1 MTIRKTTETPWRL
14 LLIFSAAF
22 LLLAFTYPVADRLQ
36 ATKNYGYLPLRY
48 AADLLYTCLIA
59 AWATIALWRA
69 MHATPRRGIG
79 LIGILIG
86 VMTLQS
92 FLGSFLSAAV
102 SGDYRISGCL
112 LLAVYSSLLGTTLI
126 EGALLLLAYGF
137 SYYVVLSR
145 RPPSPPYAGAFAL
158 RGNDLTVATL
168 LFVSLMTFRS
178 LVSLIISTVS
188 FGVEQYWMLRT
199 SEILTILLDF
209 FTLFAIAFASYLFA
223 GAVRRRCLAES

>member
-1 MTIRKTTETPWRL
+1 MTIRKTAETPRRL

-22 LLLAFTYPVADRLQ
+22 LLLAFTYPAADLLQ
-36 ATKNYGYLPLRY
+36 AARHYGYLPLRY

-69 MHATPRRGIG
+69 THTTPRNGIG
-79 LIGILIG
+79 LIGVLIG
-86 VMTLQS
+86 AMTLQS
-92 FLGSFLSAAV
+92 FLGSFLSAV
-102 SGDYRISGCL
+102 VVGYRISGCL
-112 LLAVYSSLLGTTLI
+112 LLAARSALLGTTLI

-209 FTLFAIAFASYLFA
+209 LMLFAIAFVSYLFA